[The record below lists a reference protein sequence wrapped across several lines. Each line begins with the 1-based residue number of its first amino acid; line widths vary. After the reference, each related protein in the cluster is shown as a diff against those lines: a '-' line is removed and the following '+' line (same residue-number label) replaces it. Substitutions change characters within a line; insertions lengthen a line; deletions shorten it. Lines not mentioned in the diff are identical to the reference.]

1 MQKRILVCSV
11 IAIVMLVLVSTTSA
25 VNEKTHGNTET
36 GSVEILDIS
45 FEGLKIIAKIKS
57 INVSARSLPVDFYKT
72 RIVGGNP
79 CNPKHILTILW
90 CISPGEIVEVPCL
103 WIGFG
108 HYIIQVKVQLMGEAT
123 QEVWW
128 FLLFGL
134 EVNRFAMI

>member
-79 CNPKHILTILW
+79 CN
-90 CISPGEIVEVPCL
+90 EIVEVPCL